1 MTFNESKN
9 SQYDK
14 YKRKIVTHAIKVHVF
29 IKNYKRATL
38 NWLLFQKDNNI
49 GIQHILIYN

>member
-1 MTFNESKN
+1 MTFNEFKN

-14 YKRKIVTHAIKVHVF
+14 SRKIVTHAIKVHVF